1 MKRTLLLLGIALP
14 LCTFAQNSGN
24 LIEGGD
30 MERAGYTYS
39 SMPENWMVSDGIK
52 VVHADYENPKD
63 NYCYLQLTPVV
74 GGYLKHFVYDSD
86 SRPAKNGF
94 KVETWEDYTV
104 TFRAKSEQANTIK
117 LKFEWWSGQ
126 NFWDDVFVSEP
137 ITIEGDW
144 KEYKMVVKTI
154 REENAVFSVLFE
166 TANGD
171 IAFDDFTM
179 TKGAEVVDIPEEFDV
194 NNLFRYG
201 SFEYARFD
209 GLPKGWYS
217 TNTAYASLV
226 STDLRPGATGTKAL
240 KIYPNGRLQAN
251 IDGEW
256 DVLKVAEGKNYDLTF
271 WAKGGGKD
279 KVSVKF
285 KWKLN
290 KDNAGVFVSEPIAI
304 SSAWE
309 QYKLKIKVP
318 FDVTSAEFSVEFLTD
333 EDYLYFD
340 DFELRLATTSADED
354 EDNDDNETP
363 DDEVTIA
370 EGVFQVEGL
379 FYKLAEGQEDAV
391 VVTCESE
398 GEDNYTQANRPT
410 GAIVVPATIQHDG
423 KTYQVVGVAKSAFS
437 ECKGITSVELPVGV
451 NTIGHW
457 AFGDCA
463 ALESVVLPEG
473 LTEIGNE
480 VFENCTQLRH
490 LLLPASLKEVGARAF
505 KNCTGLETVTAL
517 MEDPAKVNVGENAF
531 FHVDRSTVKII
542 VPEGKEGAYL
552 SRYPWSSFANVIPT
566 SVNRI
571 AVADADVATHGH
583 ALVVKI
589 SAPQTVRVFAA
600 NGTEVLHQSLAAGTH
615 TLPLASGIYVV
626 KVGTAVFKTV
636 VR

>member
-1 MKRTLLLLGIALP
+1 
-14 LCTFAQNSGN
+14 
-24 LIEGGD
+24 
-30 MERAGYTYS
+30 MERAGFTYS

-94 KVETWEDYTV
+94 KVETWENYTI

-126 NFWDDVFVSEP
+126 SFWDDVFVSEP

-217 TNTAYASLV
+217 TNTANASLV
-226 STDLRPGATGTKAL
+226 STDLRPDATGTKAL

-279 KVSVKF
+279 KVSVRF

-290 KDNAGVFVSEPIAI
+290 KDNAGEFVSEPIAI

-309 QYKLKIKVP
+309 QYKQKIKVP
-318 FDVTSAEFSVEFLTD
+318 FEVTSAEFSVIFLTD

-398 GEDNYTQANRPT
+398 EEDNYTQANRPT

-437 ECKGITSVELPVGV
+437 ECKGITSVELPVGLK
-451 NTIGHW
+451 TIGHW
-457 AFGDCA
+457 AFGDCT

-517 MEDPAKVNVGENAF
+517 MEDPAKVNVAEEAF

-542 VPEGKEGAYL
+542 VPEGKERAYL
-552 SRYPWSSFANVIPT
+552 SRYPWASFENVMPT
-566 SVNRI
+566 SVGRVAI
-571 AVADADVATHGH
+571 ADIDVTTNGH
-583 ALVVKI
+583 DLVVKN
-589 SAPQTVRVFAA
+589 SAPQTVRVFNV
-600 NGTEVLHQSLAAGTH
+600 NGAEYCRKTLPAGTH
-615 TLPLASGIYVV
+615 NIAIAKGVFVV
-626 KVGTAVFKTV
+626 KIGTITHKV
-636 VR
+636 VIE